1 MISVFRVS
9 IVVYFIIFIQ
19 SHDFCVHFHWFRPFR
34 LMRAITH
41 ARISTRANLSVLAI
55 WRMHEKLCSAEKVLF
70 HRIFFFQSF
79 VYVYNR
85 DVRYEKI
92 PVSVYR
98 KKYTGNTGI
107 PVFWPCKKLSFIRFS
122 ESWNG
127 RKIPKHWT
135 VDTG

>member
-79 VYVYNR
+79 VYVYERHLCIMRYIMSIAYRRRWLRRPKATWSGTSVLLVFSCRFRFFFENR
-85 DVRYEKI
+85 SSLYCI
-92 PVSVYR
+92 L
-98 KKYTGNTGI
+98 
-107 PVFWPCKKLSFIRFS
+107 F
-122 ESWNG
+122 
-127 RKIPKHWT
+127 
-135 VDTG
+135 